1 MNDALSVRK
10 DETGVVRL
18 FRLDMPPEQA
28 RFLQAE
34 PAALADKLGVTSLDP
49 DQADVVRIDD
59 LDDLGL
65 AGYLTEGIGV
75 ADAAIASDRA
85 MLDALR
91 GYVLVLLSRAF
102 GGQATEIRPG
112 DGVTLLRTYGQVP
125 IDRTGGPIEAESAR
139 PGGRA
144 RKSPRATRA
153 QARRIGGSIFAVFMI
168 LIALIVWAVAT

>member
-1 MNDALSVRK
+1 MSDALTVRK

-28 RFLQAE
+28 RFLQDE
-34 PAALADKLGVTSLDP
+34 PAALADKLGVQTLDT
-49 DQADVVRIDD
+49 DHADIVHIDD
-59 LDDLGL
+59 LDELGL

-75 ADAAIASDRA
+75 AGAAIASDRA
-85 MLDALR
+85 MLAALK

-102 GGQATEIRPG
+102 GGRAAEIRPG

-125 IDRTGGPIEAESAR
+125 TDWSGGHIETESAK
-139 PGGRA
+139 PGSGVRM
-144 RKSPRATRA
+144 SPRAARA

-168 LIALIVWAVAT
+168 LIALIVWVVAT